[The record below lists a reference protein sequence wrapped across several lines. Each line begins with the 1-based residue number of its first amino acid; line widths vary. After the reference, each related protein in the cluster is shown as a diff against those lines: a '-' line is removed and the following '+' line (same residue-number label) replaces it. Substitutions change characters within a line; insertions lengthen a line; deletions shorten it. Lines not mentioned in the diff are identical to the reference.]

1 MLTKRLNDFIAA
13 ALVFLFIYTSI
24 SKLLEYDVFTRQLSQ
39 SPFITQYAGIIAW
52 SLPLSELVIATLLMI
67 PKTRLSGLYMS
78 FFLLCLFTSYLI
90 AMLNFSPF
98 IPCSCGGILNQL
110 SWQAHIIF
118 NITFIVITTIGIIQ
132 IVNRESRKPGEES
145 RHSYTN

>member
-67 PKTRLSGLYMS
+67 PKTRLTGLYSS
-78 FFLLCLFTSYLI
+78 FFLLCLFTCYLI

-132 IVNRESRKPGEES
+132 IVHRDSRKPGEES
-145 RHSYTN
+145 RHSYTH

>member
-67 PKTRLSGLYMS
+67 PKMRLTGFYIS
-78 FFLLCLFTSYLI
+78 FFLLCLFTCYLI

-118 NITFIVITTIGIIQ
+118 NIAFILFTTTGIIQ
-132 IVNRESRKPGEES
+132 LAHRESRKPGKES
-145 RHSYTN
+145 RQSNTN